1 MNLKSYYNLDKM
13 KCWFFSNY
21 ILILPHD
28 KIQDLTFSPQ
38 MPNTKYQKGIY
49 AFDLL
54 FFSDNLLQIL
64 YHSFL
69 YCQMKTTKNCAEDNE
84 ISDIQRTL

>member
-21 ILILPHD
+21 ILILSHD
-28 KIQDLTFSPQ
+28 KIRDLTFSPQ
-38 MPNTKYQKGIY
+38 MPNTKGGYML
-49 AFDLL
+49 FDLL

-69 YCQMKTTKNCAEDNE
+69 YLSNENHKKNFAEDNE